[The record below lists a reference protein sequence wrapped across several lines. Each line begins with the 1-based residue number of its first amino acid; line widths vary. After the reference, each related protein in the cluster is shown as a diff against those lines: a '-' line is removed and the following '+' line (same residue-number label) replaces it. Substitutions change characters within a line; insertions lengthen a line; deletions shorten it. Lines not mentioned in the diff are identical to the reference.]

1 MPLRFIAFAALLL
14 TSLAAQSQQEE
25 VPFYSETGV
34 GLNFN
39 TNGGIIGGVFFK
51 RSVHIK
57 DNMYHYFSGE
67 IINVK
72 HPKEDR
78 DISRVTG
85 NTYIKNKQNYLF
97 SLRGNYGR
105 ELLLFRKSEEEGVRV
120 SGILAGGLTLGIVK
134 PYAIDYD
141 YTDYS
146 KHPGSTPRDV
156 RAEPFNPEIHNEP
169 NRILGTGGLL
179 TAFGQSKIV
188 PGLNLKG
195 ALAFEFGT
203 CTTGLEAG
211 GLLELFPKTIVL
223 LANGHNTNIF
233 SSIYVNI
240 YFASRN

>member
-1 MPLRFIAFAALLL
+1 MPFRFIAFTLLL
-14 TSLAAQSQQEE
+14 FYSLASYSQQEE

-51 RSVHIK
+51 RSTHIK
-57 DNMYHYFSGE
+57 GNMYHYFSSE
-67 IINVK
+67 LINVK

-85 NTYIKNKQNYLF
+85 NTYIRNKANYLF

-105 ELLLFRKSEEEGVRV
+105 EFLLFRKSEEEGVRV

-141 YTDYS
+141 YTDYG
-146 KHPGSTPRDV
+146 KNPGSPPVDV
-156 RAEPFNPEIHNEP
+156 RAEPYDPEKHIEP
-169 NRILGTGGLL
+169 NRILGTGGLF
-179 TAFGQSKIV
+179 TAFGKSKIM

-195 ALAFEFGT
+195 ALAFEFGNS
-203 CTTGLEAG
+203 TTGLEVG
-211 GLLELFPKTIVL
+211 GLVELFPKTIVL
-223 LANGHNTNIF
+223 LANGHNASAF
-233 SSIYVNI
+233 SSIYINI
-240 YFASRN
+240 YYASRN